1 MAFSSA
7 WLGSIV
13 CFYFCRRWF
22 KVHVRKLMTKNKSL
36 KAVVRTVEKKGFRL
50 LLLIRLAPYPF
61 NIMNALL
68 SATHIPLYTFAL
80 ATGLSLLKLMLF
92 VYIGS
97 TLSSLAGNDG
107 DDDDTPKNPDEAHGH
122 RLQKVAMILGIIL
135 GIGVGGYV
143 WLVASREVEKSE
155 ALRIER
161 RRRRRE
167 AGLRRA
173 LNERLG
179 LDFAS
184 SGGTGIGHGGHGIE
198 LTDQNYGLGSDL
210 GREDASLFDRLETGR
225 GESGQATTTGWRDVV
240 DMGGDSFADSGE
252 EEDSSDSFDDDD
264 DEEEEEEEEDDGDQ
278 DAFLGGL
285 GGRSGYRSVGQ
296 SERQDARN
304 REDEELDFSAHFTG
318 LDHSPWQ
325 EDETVDATDTADAGF
340 EATTDWPSIDPNADP
355 ESIDNDDDGRGR

>member
-1 MAFSSA
+1 
-7 WLGSIV
+7 
-13 CFYFCRRWF
+13 
-22 KVHVRKLMTKNKSL
+22 
-36 KAVVRTVEKKGFRL
+36 
-50 LLLIRLAPYPF
+50 
-61 NIMNALL
+61 MNALL

-97 TLSSLAGNDG
+97 TLSSLTGNDG
-107 DDDDTPKNPDEAHGH
+107 NDDDTPKNPDEVHGH
-122 RLQKVAMILGIIL
+122 KLQKVVMILGIIL

-179 LDFAS
+179 FDFAS
-184 SGGTGIGHGGHGIE
+184 SGGGTGMGHGGNGIE

-210 GREDASLFDRLETGR
+210 DREDASLFDRLETGR
-225 GESGQATTTGWRDVV
+225 GESGQATTTGWRDVGV
-240 DMGGDSFADSGE
+240 SGDSFADSG

-264 DEEEEEEEEDDGDQ
+264 EEEEEEEDDDGDQ
-278 DAFLGGL
+278 DAFLSGL
-285 GGRSGYRSVGQ
+285 GGRSGYRSVDQ
-296 SERQDARN
+296 SERQDERN
-304 REDEELDFSAHFTG
+304 REDEELDFSAQFTG

-340 EATTDWPSIDPNADP
+340 EATMNWPSIDPNADP
-355 ESIDNDDDGRGR
+355 ESIDNDDDDGRGR